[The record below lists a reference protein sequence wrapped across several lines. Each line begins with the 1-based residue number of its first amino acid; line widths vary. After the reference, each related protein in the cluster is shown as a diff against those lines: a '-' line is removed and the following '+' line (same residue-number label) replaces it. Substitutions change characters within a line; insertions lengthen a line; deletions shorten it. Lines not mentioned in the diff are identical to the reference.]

1 MKNYI
6 AVFLVALVLA
16 SCNAK
21 PQEKK
26 KTEAKKPNIIW
37 LMAEDMS
44 IDLECYG
51 MPNVKTPHLNKM
63 ASEGI
68 RFNNAFVTN
77 PICSPSRSS
86 MMVGTHQVKTN
97 SHHHRSNRNE
107 PLDAQFK
114 PFTKLLRDAGY
125 TAILGH
131 EKVYS
136 YGQKIDVNFKHTAI
150 GPWDGKENFGLFDK
164 KNTFTKADEPFFAQI
179 QLKVT
184 HRGPWWS
191 EIREKSKHPVDVK
204 SLTLPPYMADHPA
217 IRLDWAKYL
226 DQVEYMDDEVGMIF
240 KELEEKGMADN
251 TIVIFIGDNG
261 RCNIRGKG
269 YLQDPGLRIPFIM
282 HYPKGIKAGQ
292 VSDKVVA
299 STDITATIID
309 AAGIEVPDYMTG
321 QPTFNK
327 DFDREYVYGA
337 RDLWDEIMENSRSVT
352 SGDWSYIRNDKP
364 ELPYDAH
371 QAYLEFYRPA
381 VHVMR
386 TLYKEGKLNENQKPF
401 FEATKPK
408 EELYDMKNDP
418 HQLNNL
424 ALDTKYTD
432 VLEKLRKETKAFDKE
447 MTPVSDVFDPFIMT
461 GPKVVKWLQKEMPA
475 DYKRMVEGE
484 EIGYKRITGLWK
496 KTQKIK
502 KKK

>member
-1 MKNYI
+1 
-6 AVFLVALVLA
+6 
-16 SCNAK
+16 
-21 PQEKK
+21 
-26 KTEAKKPNIIW
+26 
-37 LMAEDMS
+37 MS

-63 ASEGI
+63 AAEGI

-107 PLDAQFK
+107 PLNEQFK

-125 TAILGH
+125 TTILGH
-131 EKVYS
+131 EKVYT
-136 YGQKIDVNFKHTAI
+136 YGQKIDVNFKHTPL
-150 GPWDGKENFGLFDK
+150 GSWDGKEKFGLFDK

-184 HRGPWWS
+184 HRGPWWD
-191 EIREKSKHPVDVK
+191 EIREKSKHPVDPK
-204 SLTLPPYMADHPA
+204 TLTLPPYMADHPA

-226 DQVEYMDDEVGMIF
+226 DQIEYMDDEVGMIF
-240 KELEEKGMADN
+240 EELEEKGMADN

-269 YLQDPGLRIPFIM
+269 YLQDPGLRIPLIM
-282 HYPKGIKAGQ
+282 YYPKGMKAGQ

-309 AAGIEVPDYMTG
+309 AAGIKVPDYMTG
-321 QPTFNK
+321 QPIFSEN
-327 DFDREYVYGA
+327 FDRKYVYGA
-337 RDLWDEIMENSRSVT
+337 RDLWDEIMEDSRAVV
-352 SGDWSYIRNDKP
+352 SGEWSYIRNDKP
-364 ELPYDAH
+364 EVPYDAH

-401 FEATKPK
+401 FESTKPK
-408 EELYDMKNDP
+408 EELYNVKKDP
-418 HQLNNL
+418 HQLKNL
-424 ALDTKYTD
+424 AEDPAYAD
-432 VLEKLRKETKAFDKE
+432 VLNKLRKETEKFDKE
-447 MTPVSDVFDPFIMT
+447 MTPVSDVFDPFIMK
-461 GPKVVKWLQKEMPA
+461 GPKVVEWLKKEMPA
-475 DYKRMVEGE
+475 DYKKMQEGE
-484 EIGYKRITGLWK
+484 EIGYKRITSLWK
-496 KTQKIK
+496 KTQNPKKNK